1 MEKKT
6 IAEKTRE
13 YVIHA
18 ASIQALLPKE
28 DIGFAEA
35 AKRIG
40 ASIPSWDMAK
50 KFSAPCL

>member
-1 MEKKT
+1 M
-6 IAEKTRE
+6 AEE
-13 YVIHA
+13 F
-18 ASIQALLPKE
+18 LLPKE